1 MEIINWQAT
10 IRNDKTDV
18 RFINCCLHIW
28 YWMTF
33 EKYDQVTGTVTCW
46 YGRQI
51 TKPRRLT
58 WSGPGWKFLID
69 GKPKWYRSYRSV
81 SLFWFLCLCHV
92 CLWLF
97 TVGTC
102 PSISGSVWHA
112 DLDIL
117 PSSPGDW
124 IIYNIKNSSKVFPQN
139 DTDLISVKP
148 TLFPFPAVRYL
159 YLGLGFMQP
168 GPS

>member
-1 MEIINWQAT
+1 MFVLSIVVCTFDIGWHLKST
-10 IRNDKTDV
+10 IKWREQSG
-18 RFINCCLHIW
+18 L
-28 YWMTF
+28 
-33 EKYDQVTGTVTCW
+33 TCW
-46 YGRQI
+46 YRWQI
-51 TKPRRLT
+51 TKPGG
-58 WSGPGWKFLID
+58 SHGPGPGWKFLID

-102 PSISGSVWHA
+102 PSIWLSVTQSWPGH
-112 DLDIL
+112 LTL
-117 PSSPGDW
+117 SSPGDW

-148 TLFPFPAVRYL
+148 TLPPFPAVLYL
-159 YLGLGFMQP
+159 YLGFC
-168 GPS
+168 